1 MTWVRRHL
9 RAGTTAWLLAYAVS
23 FVALVPRD
31 CCAAHAHRP
40 AAGAAAAHAAPP
52 CHEAAETTP
61 PAAVEDGA
69 HCPMPA
75 HGSEGAAC
83 PMHGGRAG
91 AAAPS
96 GDCMLAGVCNVPAAA
111 LAVVVMNAAVP
122 ASLFSFSAPVPSTAP
137 TLPTD
142 ERLLS
147 RLTPPDAPPPRL

>member
-31 CCAAHAHRP
+31 CCAAHAHRG
-40 AAGAAAAHAAPP
+40 AAGDGAAHAAPP
-52 CHEAAETTP
+52 CHDAAETAPT
-61 PAAVEDGA
+61 AAVEDGA

-75 HGSEGAAC
+75 PMSDGAAC
-83 PMHGGRAG
+83 PMHGGHTG
-91 AAAPS
+91 AAAAS
-96 GDCMLAGVCNVPAAA
+96 GDCTIAGVCNVPTAA

-122 ASLFSFSAPVPSTAP
+122 ITLFSLDVPAP
-137 TLPTD
+137 TTASTPLAA